1 MKLYEEDMQYY
12 PTPKALLDK
21 ICEGMDWRKIQT
33 VLEPSAGKGDIAEY
47 VKEAIRC
54 HGYRYDAQI
63 DCIEKDR
70 QLRSLLEGKEFHVIH
85 DDFLTEVLLIYD
97 RSILCDLLG
106 RMTKG
111 FFKQQGLIL
120 KNADLGGGGARI
132 DN

>member
-54 HGYRYDAQI
+54 HG
-63 DCIEKDR
+63 C
-70 QLRSLLEGKEFHVIH
+70 V
-85 DDFLTEVLLIYD
+85 
-97 RSILCDLLG
+97 
-106 RMTKG
+106 
-111 FFKQQGLIL
+111 
-120 KNADLGGGGARI
+120 
-132 DN
+132 